1 MITSEAAVL
10 DTNVLVYA
18 ADEMSPFHVPSRDL
32 RDRGVRGDEKLC
44 IFPQVM
50 NEFYAILT
58 DPKRVSNPRSQEEVV
73 AEIEK
78 YLQAK
83 HILKLFPGPNVL
95 AIMLE
100 LLKRYRIRKQEVFD
114 AQLIAGMLSN
124 KVTRIYTFNQDH
136 FAKYVE
142 IQVLKP

>member
-1 MITSEAAVL
+1 MLSGRSEQRGISPEKRFMITSEAAVL
-10 DTNVLVYA
+10 DTNVLVYP

-50 NEFYAILT
+50 SEFYAILT

-83 HILKLFPGPNVL
+83 RILKLFTKSQCACNHVGT
-95 AIMLE
+95 
-100 LLKRYRIRKQEVFD
+100 
-114 AQLIAGMLSN
+114 AQAL
-124 KVTRIYTFNQDH
+124 
-136 FAKYVE
+136 
-142 IQVLKP
+142 